1 MADAPH
7 GDIAA
12 MSFEAALKEL
22 EEIVGRLEQGRISLE
37 ESISIYER
45 GEHLK
50 SHCEKMLKDAEA
62 RIDKITLRP
71 DGTPQGKEPFKTDER

>member
-45 GEHLK
+45 GELLK
-50 SHCEKMLKDAEA
+50 AHCEKMLKNAEA

-71 DGTPQGKEPFKTDER
+71 DGTPQGTEPFKTDER

>member
-1 MADAPH
+1 MADAH

-22 EEIVGRLEQGRISLE
+22 EEIVGRLEQGRIGLE

-45 GEHLK
+45 GERLK
-50 SHCEKMLKDAEA
+50 AHCEKMLKDAEA
-62 RIDKITLRP
+62 RIEKITLRP
-71 DGTPQGKEPFKTDER
+71 DGTPQGTEPFKAD

>member
-1 MADAPH
+1 MVDAPH
-7 GDIAA
+7 GDIEA

-22 EEIVGRLEQGRISLE
+22 EDIVARLEQGRISLE

-50 SHCEKMLKDAEA
+50 AHCEKMLKDAEA
-62 RIDKITLRP
+62 RIEKITLRP
-71 DGTPQGKEPFKTDER
+71 DGSPQGTEPFKAD

>member
-37 ESISIYER
+37 ESISFYER
-45 GEHLK
+45 GEYLK
-50 SHCEKMLKDAEA
+50 AHCEKMLKDAEA

-71 DGTPQGKEPFKTDER
+71 DGTPQGTEPFKTE

>member
-12 MSFEAALKEL
+12 MSFEAALKER
-22 EEIVGRLEQGRISLE
+22 EEIVGRLEQGRIGLE
-37 ESISIYER
+37 ESITIYER

-50 SHCEKMLKDAEA
+50 AHCEKMLQDAEA
-62 RIDKITLRP
+62 RIQKITLRP
-71 DGTPQGKEPFKTDER
+71 DGTPQGTEPFKAD

>member
-71 DGTPQGKEPFKTDER
+71 DGTPQGTEPFKTDER

>member
-22 EEIVGRLEQGRISLE
+22 EDIVARLEQGRISLE

-50 SHCEKMLKDAEA
+50 AHCEKLLKDAET
-62 RIDKITLRP
+62 RIDKITLRSN
-71 DGTPQGKEPFKTDER
+71 GTPQGSEPFKAE

>member
-12 MSFEAALKEL
+12 MSFETALKEL
-22 EEIVGRLEQGRISLE
+22 EDIVARLEQGRISLE

-50 SHCEKMLKDAEA
+50 AHCEKLLKDAEA
-62 RIDKITLRP
+62 RIEKITLRS
-71 DGTPQGKEPFKTDER
+71 DGTPQGSEPFKAE